1 MNMFIFRHLLIILFI
16 GLCIFQMGCDNSGTK
31 DTEEH
36 SILFTNVTAIDAKFG
51 ERNNINILVTNNKI
65 AKVSME
71 QINSPSNCIT
81 IDGTGKYLIPG
92 LWDAH
97 VHLTFTPGLEES
109 MFPLFIANGITS
121 IRDTGGLIDLVLPW
135 KDKAKQEPNSSPN
148 VFIAGPLLD
157 GLPNVYDG
165 SPGRP
170 EISIGLESPK
180 EAEETVV
187 MLKNKSV
194 DLIKSY
200 EMLTP
205 EEFIAILNRS
215 KEQGLFVTGH
225 VPLSMD
231 VIEASDAGLRSMEHL
246 RNLEMACSKDFDSL
260 LNERR
265 KMLLAGKDSLGG
277 KLRSYIHRSQR
288 LHAINSFDEERTNK
302 VLARLAENDTW
313 QIPTTALLTGGI
325 NRLYEDDTW
334 QKTFQYLPKK
344 VKSIWINK
352 ANNSKQKKSSELS
365 LVHGEWGLQMIAKL
379 KSANVKILAGTDT
392 PISYL
397 TPGFS
402 LHKELEMLVKGGLK
416 PIEAIESATILP
428 AKYFDLEATMGTI
441 EPSKLADLVL
451 LDANPL
457 SNIKN
462 TTKISAVVRNGT
474 YYNREALNNLLQ
486 LSSEK
491 D

>member
-1 MNMFIFRHLLIILFI
+1 MKNLKTMQKLLGVLLMSIL
-16 GLCIFQMGCDNSGTK
+16 LFQCNTTK
-31 DTEEH
+31 KEIEEH

-51 ERNNINILVTNNKI
+51 ERNNINILITNNKI
-65 AKVSME
+65 VKVSME

-97 VHLTFTPGLEES
+97 VHLTFTPSLEES

-170 EISIGLESPK
+170 EISIGLKSPK
-180 EAEETVV
+180 EVEETVV

-352 ANNSKQKKSSELS
+352 ANNSKQKESSEFLS
-365 LVHGEWGLQMIAKL
+365 LVHGEWALQMIAKL

-428 AKYFDLEATMGTI
+428 AKYFGLEETMGTI

-462 TTKISAVVRNGT
+462 TTKIIAVVRNGT